1 MMRDVLK
8 SRSRALWGLTILGL
22 AGSLLVA
29 WGGPRAVDDST
40 IGWWYVPGWPGGRSA
55 ALVLVYAGMAV
66 MGLAWLGLGRL
77 VATRDWCSPPRARGI
92 VQAPT
97 VRDLLLIGVIW
108 VAPVMLGPA
117 LFSRDVYS
125 YLAQGTLVHLGLN
138 PYHDIPSVLAV
149 HGNGHVLDAVSSFW
163 RHTTAPYGPLF
174 LGLISVIVAIVGS
187 HLIAGVLLIRGLE
200 LVGLVLLAVYVP
212 RLAQSLGTDPAR
224 ALWLALLSP
233 LMTLGLI
240 AAGHNDVLMVGL
252 LAAGVAIA
260 LEGRPLAGIA
270 VCALA
275 ATIKVPALA
284 GAAFIAVAWVRSER
298 SLREQVR
305 FLLAAA
311 GIAAGVLAAVSVVTG
326 LGTSWIS
333 SSVFSAPAKVHL
345 AITPAT
351 SLGWTAASLLHDVGV
366 GVGTHTLE
374 SVFGAVTAALTVMV
388 GLWTLYRTRVSNLVV
403 MLGTFLFVAAAGGPA
418 AWPWYFAWGL
428 VVVSGTSGPQRSTAL
443 AVALALSVF
452 LVKPGGILALPIGT
466 APVVLAVYA
475 LIAIAALYS
484 HRRRG
489 GDSGAAGRSSRPLTD
504 RTPSALVRT

>member
-1 MMRDVLK
+1 M
-8 SRSRALWGLTILGL
+8 
-22 AGSLLVA
+22 
-29 WGGPRAVDDST
+29 
-40 IGWWYVPGWPGGRSA
+40 
-55 ALVLVYAGMAV
+55 
-66 MGLAWLGLGRL
+66 
-77 VATRDWCSPPRARGI
+77 
-92 VQAPT
+92 
-97 VRDLLLIGVIW
+97 
-108 VAPVMLGPA
+108 
-117 LFSRDVYS
+117 
-125 YLAQGTLVHLGLN
+125 
-138 PYHDIPSVLAV
+138 
-149 HGNGHVLDAVSSFW
+149 
-163 RHTTAPYGPLF
+163 
-174 LGLISVIVAIVGS
+174 
-187 HLIAGVLLIRGLE
+187 
-200 LVGLVLLAVYVP
+200 
-212 RLAQSLGTDPAR
+212 
-224 ALWLALLSP
+224 
-233 LMTLGLI
+233 
-240 AAGHNDVLMVGL
+240 
-252 LAAGVAIA
+252 
-260 LEGRPLAGIA
+260 
-270 VCALA
+270 
-275 ATIKVPALA
+275 
-284 GAAFIAVAWVRSER
+284 
-298 SLREQVR
+298 
-305 FLLAAA
+305 AAA